1 MTRFNSIFF
10 FLMLSIFLASCSKE
24 DSNVESVVG
33 TWELTT
39 WTVNIPIDLNN
50 DTVTSTNLLDE
61 SVCENNELLIF
72 ETNGTV
78 FSNNTFNPSVIVS
91 QLNATPDAYVF
102 DVQCDLDGSIG
113 LAETFSQ
120 NENNI
125 MLFNTTAVIVGN
137 QLTVTFQDAVDIYNE
152 DRTEILSSKDL
163 ILIYARK

>member
-1 MTRFNSIFF
+1 M
-10 FLMLSIFLASCSKE
+10 FLASCSKD
-24 DSNVESVVG
+24 DSNEVTVIG

-39 WTVNIPIDLNN
+39 WTVNIPVDLNN
-50 DTVTSTNLLDE
+50 DTVKSTNLLDE

-78 FSNNTFNPSVIVS
+78 LSNNTFNPSVVIS
-91 QLNATPDAYVF
+91 QLNSNRDVYLF

-113 LAETFSQ
+113 LAGTFSQ

-152 DRTEILSSKDL
+152 DLTEILSSKDL